1 MHNIKEI
8 RNDIE
13 TFKKALDK
21 RFLDIDVEEILSL
34 DENNRKYI
42 QQREILEK
50 EKKDISKSKDKMQFE
65 KSKNI
70 SIEIEKI
77 SKLQFEAKNKLDTIL
92 ASIPNIPYLDV
103 PVGKDENSNIE
114 VLKSGKIP

>member
-1 MHNIKEI
+1 MKRRIKKMHNIKEI

-34 DENNRKYI
+34 DENNRKFI
-42 QQREILEK
+42 QEREILEK
-50 EKKDISKSKDKMQFE
+50 EKKDISKSKDKTQFE

-77 SKLQFEAKNKLDTIL
+77 SNFCN
-92 ASIPNIPYLDV
+92 
-103 PVGKDENSNIE
+103 
-114 VLKSGKIP
+114 